1 MKSVLARV
9 EVEVDLGT
17 EDELLACE
25 TPSTTISTDD
35 LSLDDVVG
43 VDEDVEDSPP
53 NEELPESIEGEDR
66 EESSDEDDDE
76 GTLLFREEKE
86 EKIFGWLW
94 SMEDRWEE
102 HFHEDVVD
110 EDEDEDKDED
120 EEEVSGDK
128 DEDDEGKA
136 TTEFVSLLSE
146 GIGEIVV
153 DFVVENKNE
162 LPLLTFVELILL
174 LRLFDLILVVEK

>member
-1 MKSVLARV
+1 M
-9 EVEVDLGT
+9 
-17 EDELLACE
+17 
-25 TPSTTISTDD
+25 
-35 LSLDDVVG
+35 
-43 VDEDVEDSPP
+43 
-53 NEELPESIEGEDR
+53 
-66 EESSDEDDDE
+66 
-76 GTLLFREEKE
+76 
-86 EKIFGWLW
+86 
-94 SMEDRWEE
+94 
-102 HFHEDVVD
+102 VD

-128 DEDDEGKA
+128 DEDDEGKV